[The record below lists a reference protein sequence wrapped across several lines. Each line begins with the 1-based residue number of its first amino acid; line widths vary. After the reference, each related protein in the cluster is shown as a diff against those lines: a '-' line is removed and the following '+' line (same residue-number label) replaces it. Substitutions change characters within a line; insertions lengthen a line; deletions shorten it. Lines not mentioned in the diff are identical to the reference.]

1 MAAGLVWSS
10 MRSTRLWLFASWRLR
25 LIVATAVLCV
35 LNSWSTGKIEKPL
48 FFIAAESC
56 PDPEKSSTK

>member
-1 MAAGLVWSS
+1 MSCK
-10 MRSTRLWLFASWRLR
+10 LR
-25 LIVATAVLCV
+25 LIVATAVLCEV
-35 LNSWSTGKIEKPL
+35 NSWSTGKIEKPL